1 MPETTTR
8 NDELGALWISTSAK
22 GEYLSGTIGGVRVVC
37 FKNEKKAPG
46 SSQPD
51 WRVLKAKARDEDTGP
66 REVVDVVADARDDE
80 DSIPF

>member
-8 NDELGALWISTSAK
+8 NDELGALW
-22 GEYLSGTIGGVRVVC
+22 LSDRGDRLTGTIGGVKVIC
-37 FKNEKKAPG
+37 FKNDRATPENR
-46 SSQPD
+46 QPA

-66 REVVDVVADARDDE
+66 RQVVDVVADARDDE